1 MSHEPPN
8 DVFSA
13 FSITG
18 FILVLIP
25 FYWHAEGGNTG
36 TCLFMFWS
44 ALGCFN
50 SFVNSR
56 VWNGNVLNVA
66 PVWCDIS
73 TRIIIAINVA
83 IPLSTLCITRR
94 LYLITSDVAPKLN
107 KRREAL
113 IDLSIGFGLPILD
126 VILSYIVQGHRAN
139 ILEDVGCW
147 PATVNTD
154 WSYLI
159 LFSWPIIIGFISAY
173 YGMRAMLNF
182 YTRRKELNSMI
193 SSGSTHDSFSYQ
205 RSLYIRL
212 MVLALVDI
220 CLTVPIASYLVYLDR
235 SSPSYYP
242 YASWAWIHA
251 DFWRID
257 QIPAVIW
264 KATTEGV
271 ATIELS
277 RWSNVLSAFVFFA
290 LFGLAQEAQKNY
302 RIFGGFVKRVGHAAT
317 GHRFQKYVSAPACGL
332 RYVMLT
338 AGSSRAH
345 SGPVHPV
352 MFSGA
357 TSTAFTNESR
367 MFHSG
372 KKTRGTDSASRISYI
387 DMNVVLDN
395 DAEIGLSP
403 MDKDKYPPSPAHDFG
418 PY

>member
-8 DVFSA
+8 AVFSA
-13 FSITG
+13 FSFTG
-18 FILVLIP
+18 FVLVLIP
-25 FYWHAEGGNTG
+25 FYWHAEGANTG

-44 ALGCFN
+44 ALGCLN

-56 VWNGNVLNVA
+56 VWNGSVLNVA

-94 LYLITSDVAPKLN
+94 LHLITSDAAPKLN

-113 IDLSIGFGLPILD
+113 IDLSLGLGLPILD
-126 VILSYIVQGHRAN
+126 VILAYIVQGHRFN

-154 WSYLI
+154 WTYLVC
-159 LFSWPIIIGFISAY
+159 FAWPIVIGFLSAY
-173 YGMRAMLNF
+173 YGIRAMHNF
-182 YTRRKELNSMI
+182 YSRRKELNSMI
-193 SSGSTHDSFSYQ
+193 SSGSTNDSFSYQ

-220 CLTVPIASYLVYLDR
+220 CFTVPIASYLVYLDR
-235 SSPSYYP
+235 TSPGYYP
-242 YASWAWIHA
+242 YASWSWIHA
-251 DFWRID
+251 DFSRVD
-257 QIPAVIW
+257 QIPAVYW
-264 KATTEGV
+264 KATSESV

-302 RIFGGFVKRVGHAAT
+302 RVFGGFLTRVWHAST
-317 GHRFQKYVSAPACGL
+317 GHRFEKP
-332 RYVMLT
+332 
-338 AGSSRAH
+338 H

-357 TSTAFTNESR
+357 SSTAFTNESH

-372 KKTRGTDSASRISYI
+372 KKTRSSDGASRISYI
-387 DMNVVLDN
+387 DMNVVLDD

-403 MDKDKYPPSPAHDFG
+403 MDKDKYPPSPAHGFG